1 MLTYD
6 KRYEQL
12 VKAEAKIEMLERLLG
27 ISAYVSRKDLCAV
40 LDIEPKTKVTGA
52 VKEDEDI
59 G

>member
-1 MLTYD
+1 MLTYE
-6 KRYEQL
+6 RYEEL
-12 VKAEAKIEMLERLLG
+12 IKLEAKIEVLERLLG
-27 ISAYVSRKDLCAV
+27 ISDYVSRKELCAV